1 MLGAV
6 LWLAIW
12 WLFEPVPICI
22 TALLPLVL
30 FPFLDVMEADQV
42 AEKYMNDTV
51 VLMLGTFILA
61 QGIERFGLHKRI
73 AMRIL
78 LFFGGEK
85 MDPRLVLLGFCVGP
99 GFVSMWMS
107 NTAAAVMMIPMANGV
122 LKHFQDEDDTLVD
135 PEKAKKDFSV
145 GVILAI
151 TYATAIGGL
160 ATLTGCGPNLVL
172 PGIYSV
178 RFPEAPR
185 VTYMK
190 WIMFALPLVLP
201 FLLFEWLLLCWI
213 FCPLSSVPII
223 EAKLSR
229 SVVEQEY
236 LALGPMRFAEKFI
249 ASEFA
254 VLVVLWCTKTL
265 GNYPGWG
272 AFFNGLPGEGTV
284 SVMMGIIPFL
294 VPSKEAEGE
303 KLMDWNT
310 CKKLPWDVMLLLG
323 GGFALSAGI
332 QGSGLATSIAN
343 NMEVLHAV
351 PYLLLTPVIALIVAI
366 TTEFSSNSA
375 TATLFLPLLAEVAIS
390 IGWHPL
396 LLMIPA
402 TFACSFAFMLPIAT
416 PPNAI
421 AHSTGYLKSADMLIP
436 GLILKAA
443 GIVLLTILTPTLGG
457 LVYDLNQ
464 PVKDLPWTKLGF

>member
-1 MLGAV
+1 
-6 LWLAIW
+6 
-12 WLFEPVPICI
+12 
-22 TALLPLVL
+22 
-30 FPFLDVMEADQV
+30 
-42 AEKYMNDTV
+42 
-51 VLMLGTFILA
+51 
-61 QGIERFGLHKRI
+61 
-73 AMRIL
+73 MRIL

-145 GVILAI
+145 AVVLAI

-172 PGIYSV
+172 PGIYSG

-201 FLLFEWLLLCWI
+201 FLLLEWFLLCWI

-254 VLVVLWCTKTL
+254 ALVVLWCTKTL

-272 AFFNGLPGEGTV
+272 AFFNELPGEGTV

-351 PYLLLTPVIALIVAI
+351 PYFLLTPVIALIVAI

-402 TFACSFAFMLPIAT
+402 TFSCSFAFMLPIAT

-464 PVKDLPWTKLGF
+464 PVKDLPWTKLSF